1 MDGTEGSVED
11 QRKDKREK
19 VNHRTSIF
27 SVLYVSFIW
36 FRGSVDDA
44 LLERTLRAVTVI
56 MCLSSL
62 HPKGVLPGK
71 QPQVKQTLRL
81 LFSSVRDSPHASILV
96 IFTAS
101 C

>member
-1 MDGTEGSVED
+1 MGLREVWKTKE
-11 QRKDKREK
+11 KTREK

-71 QPQVKQTLRL
+71 QPQVKQTLYVCFFHLFVTPLMPPSL
-81 LFSSVRDSPHASILV
+81 LFSQLPVK
-96 IFTAS
+96 
-101 C
+101 